1 LRAVWQRVAK
11 GGKDGWRR
19 IRRAATRL
27 LLLPLLRAVNKVLT
41 KVAGASPQAARIDSS
56 ALLRAGLVEWL
67 GLTSFAKIYMPALS
81 TLSQSMARWFLSRFD
96 EGQLM
101 GLMSMAG
108 TELIAREVQ
117 RQIEPLPPDVQRK
130 AVALSE
136 RMVGQLETK
145 LVELGQ
151 VNWLMDAFMDRE
163 LKKLPEVKGA
173 KFTSDKAKF
182 LREVH

>member
-1 LRAVWQRVAK
+1 
-11 GGKDGWRR
+11 
-19 IRRAATRL
+19 
-27 LLLPLLRAVNKVLT
+27 
-41 KVAGASPQAARIDSS
+41 
-56 ALLRAGLVEWL
+56 
-67 GLTSFAKIYMPALS
+67 
-81 TLSQSMARWFLSRFD
+81 
-96 EGQLM
+96 M

-173 KFTSDKAKF
+173 KF